1 MKYFQIFN
9 RKVNFFCNQSSIA
22 KFVLVFGVGV
32 DWVTDLENI
41 ATQRFEARA
50 HEMEMMM
57 VVLTK
62 SKDVKS
68 QLLFEI
74 MNQQRA

>member
-1 MKYFQIFN
+1 M
-9 RKVNFFCNQSSIA
+9 
-22 KFVLVFGVGV
+22 FGVGV

-57 VVLTK
+57 VGLIK